1 MRSNPNNDQKKLL
14 IAELK
19 KAGIKH
25 TPENIIRITQDT
37 KGKIIF
43 LETGKAGDK
52 GSGLLHILENHREDF
67 LKRGIT
73 EAQIPDLIIR
83 AISEGTI
90 IGIQG
95 KSRIIYQVEINEM
108 IQYIS
113 LEISPNGYIV
123 SANPTPTRLINK
135 LIQE

>member
-1 MRSNPNNDQKKLL
+1 MMEHPNNAQKKLP

-25 TPENIIRITQDT
+25 TPENILIT
-37 KGKIIF
+37 KEPRGKIIF
-43 LETGKAGDK
+43 LETGKGGER

-67 LKRGIT
+67 LKRGIA

-83 AISEGTI
+83 AISEGKI

-95 KSRIIYQVEINEM
+95 KSRIIYQVKINEM

-113 LEISPNGYIV
+113 LEISHNGYIV
-123 SANPTPTRLINK
+123 SAN
-135 LIQE
+135 